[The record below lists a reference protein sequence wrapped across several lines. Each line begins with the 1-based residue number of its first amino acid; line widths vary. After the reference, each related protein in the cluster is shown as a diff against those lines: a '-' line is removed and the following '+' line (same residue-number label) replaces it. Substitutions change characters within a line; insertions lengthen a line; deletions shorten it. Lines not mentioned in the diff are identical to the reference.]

1 VHTHTHIIRY
11 TITIFAIF
19 AIFTLD
25 YLWCYRASVF
35 QCFSVYYMNLSFTLV
50 GLFTMLTTLILFPLF
65 YSLYSMVW
73 YGMVW
78 YVPDVE
84 SA

>member
-25 YLWCYRASVF
+25 YGVIIVVSVF
-35 QCFSVYYMNLSFTLV
+35 LCFCVYYMNLSFTLV
-50 GLFTMLTTLILFPLF
+50 GLFTMLITLIFIPS
-65 YSLYSMVW
+65 SLIFIQYGMVW
-73 YGMVW
+73 YGMVCTGR
-78 YVPDVE
+78 
-84 SA
+84 